1 MVNFKKILRSDAVL
15 NLVGL
20 AIAGYVWIVQ
30 RSSRWQVINSEL
42 PLQMLRDEKPFIL
55 AFWHG
60 RLLMIPPFVRRKS
73 AINVLIS
80 QHRDGE
86 IIARSLKHWDL
97 KTVRGSTGKS
107 ALQAMKQMLRCLK
120 GGQVAVFTPDG
131 PGGPRMRAQKGIA
144 RLASMSGLP
153 VIPITYSMKRGKFL
167 QSWDRF
173 LVAAPFS
180 RGVVVWGDP
189 IYIEKKADETEQE
202 KMRLEIENSLTAL
215 TAEADLQCGRI
226 PIEPEAADALPKKLR
241 KRNVS

>member
-1 MVNFKKILRSDAVL
+1 MLNYKKILQSDIVL
-15 NLVGL
+15 NLVGFL
-20 AIAGYVWIVQ
+20 IAGYVWIV
-30 RSSRWQVINSEL
+30 RNSSSWQVLNSDL
-42 PLQMLRDEKPFIL
+42 PHQMLREEKPFIL

-73 AINVLIS
+73 SINVLIS

-107 ALQAMKQMLRCLK
+107 ALQAIKQMLRCLK
-120 GGQVAVFTPDG
+120 GGEVAVITPDG
-131 PGGPRMRAQKGIA
+131 PGGPRMRSQKGIA
-144 RLASMSGLP
+144 RLAAMSGLP
-153 VIPITYSMKRGKFL
+153 VIPITYSMEKGKFL

-189 IYIEKKADETEQE
+189 IYIEKGQ
-202 KMRLEIENSLTAL
+202 MRRS
-215 TAEADLQCGRI
+215 R
-226 PIEPEAADALPKKLR
+226 KKCAFRLSA
-241 KRNVS
+241 V